1 MVDDGTA
8 IPTTLAPRRRRRLRM
23 AGALGLALLLSALA
37 LALMGAHREAPR
49 HRPLAATAPALAP
62 AAHMPSAAAS
72 RHAAI
77 DAALAA
83 DLLGWASRLS
93 GLPNPPG
100 EPLPR
105 FIPLPQHEIA
115 KTVCA
120 DHAAGCHAL
129 VAVYDTDSRR
139 ILYRDTLDMRDPT
152 DQSFIVHELVHHL
165 QFLQRGDALFASCQS
180 TLAGEAQAYRVQN
193 LYQDHFRQWQRMGEV
208 LRYMHCEGGSAE
220 PVAHLMG
227 MPGMPAR

>member
-8 IPTTLAPRRRRRLRM
+8 VPTTPAPRRRWRLRM
-23 AGALGLALLLSALA
+23 AGALALALLLSALV
-37 LALMGAHREAPR
+37 LMGAHRDAPR
-49 HRPLAATAPALAP
+49 HLPLAANALALAP
-62 AAHMPSAAAS
+62 AARMPPPAAS

-83 DLLGWASRLS
+83 DLVGWASRLS
-93 GLPNPPG
+93 GLPNPPN

-120 DHAAGCHAL
+120 DQAAGCHAL
-129 VAVYDTDSRR
+129 VAVYDTDRRR

-208 LRYMHCEGGSAE
+208 LRYMHCEGGGAE
-220 PVAHLMG
+220 PVAHVMG
-227 MPGMPAR
+227 MPGTPGR

>member
-1 MVDDGTA
+1 MVEDGTA
-8 IPTTLAPRRRRRLRM
+8 FPTTLAPRRRWRT
-23 AGALGLALLLSALA
+23 AAALA
-37 LALMGAHREAPR
+37 LPLLLAPATGSTQNDSPR
-49 HRPLAATAPALAP
+49 LRPLAANAPALAP
-62 AAHMPSAAAS
+62 AGRLPPAAPS

-83 DLLGWASRLS
+83 DLVGWASRLS
-93 GLPNPPG
+93 GLPNPPN

-105 FIPLPQHEIA
+105 FMPLPQREIA

-120 DHAAGCHAL
+120 DKPAGCESL
-129 VAVYDTDSRR
+129 VAVYDTDRRR

-165 QFLQRGDALFASCQS
+165 QFLQRGDSLFASCQS
-180 TLAGEAQAYRVQN
+180 TLAGESQAYRVQN

-208 LRYMHCEGGSAE
+208 LRYMHCDGGDA
-220 PVAHLMG
+220 PVARVMG
-227 MPGMPAR
+227 MPGAPAR